1 MKLPVES
8 QEDLARLR
16 TELAVYNHLSMP
28 GGVLTSWLRTGL
40 ALNAFGYTIYSF
52 LQSFSDKV
60 QLQEARNLG
69 LFLIAL
75 GTLSILFGCV
85 EYWRKSMENKELF
98 SVSTHKFPLI
108 MAGVLGGVGVLL
120 FLDVLFQV
128 LH

>member
-1 MKLPVES
+1 MKLPAES

-16 TELAVYNHLSMP
+16 TELAVYNHLAIP

-60 QLQEARNLG
+60 RLQEARNLG

-75 GTLSILFGCV
+75 GTLSILFGCA
-85 EYWRKSMENKELF
+85 EYWRKSLENKKRF
-98 SVSTHKFPLI
+98 SIAVPKFPLA
-108 MAGVLGGVGVLL
+108 MAGVLGGVGVIL
-120 FLDVLFQV
+120 FFDVLLQV
-128 LH
+128 LQ